1 MTPKYAPAQTG
12 MRDDMVS
19 LKIETVYDAVG
30 KIVDKYYLTA
40 KKVKDIYVSDFENI
54 KTLAGKIMALNV
66 SDEDILKASQIALE
80 TKKLTSSDASVT
92 LTETDLANVKKNLY
106 SNAITEAT
114 EVANQIKNIAS
125 KSFDGEKKSSNN
137 VVVSLATAAST
148 SMTSIST
155 TATITTGSDS
165 TALEAAKK
173 VGGTIVGLAEN
184 AISSLNA
191 IIESQTSPVIV
202 NDIWSTKDAKIEMLN
217 KKNIYLEDYNT
228 SLKAENK
235 AVKEN
240 YNTANT
246 KLTQKTADY
255 EVEKAKATNAQNSLD
270 ELNNGIGDSF
280 TKLQTSLDKLN
291 TLFGDENSGFTKT
304 LNSVNTSIESSSS
317 SLVSTQKAL
326 EALISTYQVNHL
338 NAGDNNIF
346 SQFERVYLQGQTNNI

>member
-66 SDEDILKASQIALE
+66 SDEDILKASQIALD
-80 TKKLTSSDASVT
+80 TKKLTSSDTSVT
-92 LTETDLANVKKNLY
+92 LTDTELTKVKTDLY

-114 EVANQIKNIAS
+114 EIANQIKNLAS
-125 KSFDGEKKSSNN
+125 KSFDEEKKSSNN
-137 VVVSLATAAST
+137 VVVSLADIASK

-155 TATITTGSDS
+155 TSTITTGSDS
-165 TALEAAKK
+165 AALEAARK
-173 VGGTIVGLAEN
+173 VSGTIVGLAEN

-191 IIESQTSPVIV
+191 TIESQTSPVIV
-202 NDIWSTKDAKIEMLN
+202 NDLWSTKDAKIEMLN

-235 AVKEN
+235 SVKEN
-240 YNTANT
+240 YNTAKNN
-246 KLTQKTADY
+246 LIQKTADY
-255 EVEKAKATNAQNSLD
+255 DVVKKQLDIYSDVDDEYTKGVKNSFATLNTTMGNLNTFLNSLKTSMETVAKTTEKAAGSLSTTEETLKAF
-270 ELNNGIGDSF
+270 IP
-280 TKLQTSLDKLN
+280 
-291 TLFGDENSGFTKT
+291 
-304 LNSVNTSIESSSS
+304 
-317 SLVSTQKAL
+317 
-326 EALISTYQVNHL
+326 TYQVYHL
-338 NAGDNNIF
+338 NDGDKNIF
-346 SQFERVYLQGQTNNI
+346 SQFERTYIQGQTNTI

>member
-54 KTLAGKIMALNV
+54 KTLAGKIIALNV
-66 SDEDILKASQIALE
+66 SDEDILKASQIALD

-92 LTETDLANVKKNLY
+92 LTEAELTKVKTNLY

-114 EVANQIKNIAS
+114 EIANQIKNIAS
-125 KSFDGEKKSSNN
+125 KSFDEEKKNTN
-137 VVVSLATAAST
+137 TVVVSLADAAST

-155 TATITTGSDS
+155 NSTITAGTDS
-165 TALEAAKK
+165 TALEAARK
-173 VGGTIVGLAEN
+173 VGGIIVGLAEN

-202 NDIWSTKDAKIEMLN
+202 NDLWSTKDAKIEMLN

-235 AVKEN
+235 SVREN

-246 KLTQKTADY
+246 KLIQKTADY
-255 EVEKAKATNAQNSLD
+255 EVEKAKATNTQNSLD

-291 TLFGDENSGFTKT
+291 TLFGDENKGFTQT
-304 LNSVNTSIESSSS
+304 LNSVNTSIEKSVNSFSN
-317 SLVSTQKAL
+317 VEKAL
-326 EALISTYQVNHL
+326 EALMPTYQVHHL
-338 NAGDNNIF
+338 NADDNNIF